1 MCLARPSS
9 TQNSNAANLSVKS
22 NPGKSVRGRRELKY
36 VQILSQNTQG
46 FNEDK
51 EEIILALM
59 QQKNIFA
66 YAIQETWRLG
76 NEISEKYGYYVI
88 QHGSES
94 RPKKGHPSGGVAIIL
109 SPDAIR
115 AWIKAGSSVLH
126 FGKSHSRRISLS
138 SLKWR
143 TSKANQL
150 QSCLQLLMLLSATQK
165 RISGM
170 HLQKIWNI

>member
-1 MCLARPSS
+1 
-9 TQNSNAANLSVKS
+9 LSAKYH
-22 NPGKSVRGRRELKY
+22 PGKSARRGRRELKY

-76 NEISEKYGYYVI
+76 NEISEKYGYYII
-88 QHGSES
+88 QHGSDS
-94 RPKKGHPSGGVAIIL
+94 KPPKGHPSGGVASSSALMQSELGSKQDLVYCIL
-109 SPDAIR
+109 VIAY
-115 AWIKAGSSVLH
+115 W
-126 FGKSHSRRISLS
+126 LS

-143 TSKANQL
+143 ISKVN
-150 QSCLQLLMLLSATQK
+150 
-165 RISGM
+165 
-170 HLQKIWNI
+170 

>member
-1 MCLARPSS
+1 MCLARHSS
-9 TQNSNAANLSVKS
+9 TQKLNAADLSAKYK
-22 NPGKSVRGRRELKY
+22 PGKSVRGRRELKY

-76 NEISEKYGYYVI
+76 NEISEKYGYYIV
-88 QHGSES
+88 QHGSDS
-94 RPKKGHPSGGVAIIL
+94 MPPKGHHRAAWLSFSALMRFKLGSKQDQMYCTSAITYL
-109 SPDAIR
+109 Q
-115 AWIKAGSSVLH
+115 
-126 FGKSHSRRISLS
+126 S

-143 TSKANQL
+143 KSLKK
-150 QSCLQLLMLLSATQK
+150 QSPLC
-165 RISGM
+165 
-170 HLQKIWNI
+170 

>member
-9 TQNSNAANLSVKS
+9 TQKSNATNMPVKS

-66 YAIQETWRLG
+66 YAIQET
-76 NEISEKYGYYVI
+76 
-88 QHGSES
+88 
-94 RPKKGHPSGGVAIIL
+94 
-109 SPDAIR
+109 
-115 AWIKAGSSVLH
+115 
-126 FGKSHSRRISLS
+126 
-138 SLKWR
+138 
-143 TSKANQL
+143 
-150 QSCLQLLMLLSATQK
+150 
-165 RISGM
+165 
-170 HLQKIWNI
+170 